1 MFARVANNAT
11 PQRKV
16 HSNQTPWRTH
26 SSKRTCS
33 SQSTSPGH
41 PLYFPNSSTIATSTL
56 KTDNIQ
62 SLIDDIINTV
72 NEVLY
77 RCTDT
82 FETGISSA
90 PPHLLGFA
98 DRYAAEKRAPEKNEE
113 GEDVYPDAALE
124 IEEGV
129 LKLETLMENAVDKNF
144 DKLEIWTLRNVLCL
158 PRGEEELA
166 NWVRLGHYDGLQTPP
181 KSEDGSE
188 AQWTPEKLYTL
199 RRKLAETQKLHAAL
213 LAEKHRNEA
222 AIKQLKSLL
231 QPSPADQTLKR
242 ESTSPRVT
250 EPADSENG
258 AATFAFLTH
267 TPAAQNLGVTALP
280 QTTTNGSTAGAP
292 NGATPLAT
300 HTSFTT
306 SQLPYLRQ
314 LLDNLKPH
322 LASTALPSNT
332 RSSSESS
339 ETSRER
345 KLYLESQSKRILE
358 KRGVDTREGVEGAVE
373 GGRVRAEEVRGLE
386 GIVEA
391 LGRNNNTTQPEGEA
405 MDTS

>member
-1 MFARVANNAT
+1 M
-11 PQRKV
+11 
-16 HSNQTPWRTH
+16 
-26 SSKRTCS
+26 
-33 SQSTSPGH
+33 
-41 PLYFPNSSTIATSTL
+41 
-56 KTDNIQ
+56 
-62 SLIDDIINTV
+62 
-72 NEVLY
+72 LY

-98 DRYAAEKRAPEKNEE
+98 DRYAAEKRTPEKDED
-113 GEDVYPDAALE
+113 GTDVYPDAALE

-158 PRGEEELA
+158 PRGEAELA
-166 NWVRLGHYDGLQTPP
+166 KWVRLGHYEGVGEPP
-181 KSEDGSE
+181 AGE
-188 AQWTPEKLYTL
+188 AWTPEKLYTL

-213 LAEKHRNEA
+213 VAEKTRNDA
-222 AIKQLKSLL
+222 QIAMLKGLL
-231 QPSPADQTLKR
+231 TPPADAGMKR
-242 ESTSPRVT
+242 ESTSPARN
-250 EPADSENG
+250 EGAASNG
-258 AATFAFLTH
+258 APFAFLTH
-267 TPAAQNLGVTALP
+267 APAAQALGLQALP
-280 QTTTNGSTAGAP
+280 QAPSPSSTAA

-314 LLDNLKPH
+314 LLSNLKPH
-322 LASTALPSNT
+322 LASTALPANT
-332 RSSSESS
+332 PRSPSAESHDA
-339 ETSRER
+339 TRER

-373 GGRVRAEEVRGLE
+373 GGRVRADEVRGLE

-391 LGRNNNTTQPEGEA
+391 LGRGNRAAKDDGEA